1 MLQFFI
7 FVFRDLCGCSL
18 ALTDLEALDDDAKD
32 PAIDFQEIER
42 RRQSAKRMDVY
53 TGELI
58 NKNDNS

>member
-1 MLQFFI
+1 LSGVPFGLPDS
-7 FVFRDLCGCSL
+7 V
-18 ALTDLEALDDDAKD
+18 EALDDDAKD

>member
-1 MLQFFI
+1 LSGVPFGLPDS
-7 FVFRDLCGCSL
+7 VE
-18 ALTDLEALDDDAKD
+18 ALDLDDDAKD